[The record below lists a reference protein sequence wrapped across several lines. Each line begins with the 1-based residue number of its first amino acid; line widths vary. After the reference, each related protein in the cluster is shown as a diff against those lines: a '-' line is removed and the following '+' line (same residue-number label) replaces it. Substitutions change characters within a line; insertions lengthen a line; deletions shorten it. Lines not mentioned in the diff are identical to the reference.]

1 MKRIVFYLFALLY
14 SYQLMAQSFTA
25 NNADGM
31 PLKYEV
37 TNTNPRE
44 VKLTGRGAI
53 PLGYALGTE
62 LNVPATVSY
71 GGNTYNVVEL
81 ANNCFFSE
89 QQLTK
94 VNLPE
99 GIRRIGGYALFE
111 SSIIS
116 ISIPSTLAELDFY
129 SLGMMAFGQPERSQ
143 DILDF
148 SKTSIK
154 IFPPG
159 SLQINNLN
167 SHYVFRRVA
176 FPSTTTVIDEC
187 ALGEEVPGP
196 VTSYLLPDIYI
207 NAVNPPTIQPR
218 SYQPHRNPF
227 STSKKIYVPIDA
239 TKRYADNVD
248 WAKYAGR
255 YYEQVKIGASGY
267 ATLYL
272 STENFKVP
280 AGCDAFVIENITK
293 ATTPGGL
300 DKANAKKFVAGD
312 IIPAAQAVI
321 LKGAANQTCVY
332 QANVSGTP
340 VTITDN
346 MLIGTATD
354 QTINAAGY
362 DYYLFGNGPLG
373 QGFYPQTGHD
383 KISISLKAH
392 KAGLRVPKG
401 GGGSAKAFVI
411 DFDAADTYV
420 PTGIQSVKTPQPQ
433 TDVIYDL
440 QGRRV
445 THPTRGIYIMNGK
458 KMVFN

>member
-31 PLKYEV
+31 PLNYQV
-37 TNTNPRE
+37 TSTSPRE
-44 VKLTGRGAI
+44 VKLTGYGAI
-53 PLGYALGTE
+53 PSGYTLGTI
-62 LNVPATVSY
+62 LNIPGTVTY
-71 GGNTYNVVEL
+71 GGDVYSVVEL
-81 ANNCFFSE
+81 NSSCFMNKTEF
-89 QQLTK
+89 TK
-94 VNLPE
+94 VNLAE
-99 GIRRIGGYALFE
+99 GIREIGSHCFME
-111 SSIIS
+111 SSVKEFTFPHSLNKIGVWAFLLLS
-116 ISIPSTLAELDFY
+116 PFY
-129 SLGMMAFGQPERSQ
+129 SGAPL
-143 DILDF
+143 DLLDF
-148 SKTSIK
+148 SNTSVEE
-154 IFPPG
+154 FSEG
-159 SLQINNLN
+159 CLQFNTYANVFIYNN
-167 SHYVFRRVA
+167 VA
-176 FPSTTTVIDEC
+176 FPASTKKIHEYVMGGLGLTTQHPNI
-187 ALGEEVPGP
+187 
-196 VTSYLLPDIYI
+196 YLNTI
-207 NAVNPPTIQPR
+207 NPPTIVPR
-218 SYQPHRNPF
+218 SWGTPQKNPF
-227 STSKKIYVPIDA
+227 KNTKKIYVPIDA

-321 LKGAANQTCVY
+321 LRGTAGQTYEY

-346 MLIGTATD
+346 MLVGTATD

-362 DYYLFGNGPLG
+362 DYYLFGNGALG
-373 QGFYPQTGHD
+373 QGFYRQTGHD
-383 KISISLKAH
+383 KSSISLKAH
-392 KAGLRVPKG
+392 KAGLRIPKG